1 VTPGPIRRV
10 ALTGGIGSGKST
22 AAALLAECGAHVV
35 DADAIAHDVV
45 AVGTPGL
52 AEVARSFP
60 GVLAADGSLD
70 RAALAAIVFRDP
82 AARQRLE
89 AITHPLIRAEIE
101 RRAEAV
107 APGGVCVTDIP
118 LLAERGPGNRF
129 DLVIVVE
136 APLETRL
143 DRLAARGLPREQ
155 ALERIA
161 VQATDEQRR
170 SIADVVLVND
180 GDIDHLR
187 AQVRAAW
194 PAIAGLN

>member
-1 VTPGPIRRV
+1 MR
-10 ALTGGIGSGKST
+10 
-22 AAALLAECGAHVV
+22 
-35 DADAIAHDVV
+35 
-45 AVGTPGL
+45 
-52 AEVARSFP
+52 
-60 GVLAADGSLD
+60 
-70 RAALAAIVFRDP
+70 
-82 AARQRLE
+82 ARQRLE